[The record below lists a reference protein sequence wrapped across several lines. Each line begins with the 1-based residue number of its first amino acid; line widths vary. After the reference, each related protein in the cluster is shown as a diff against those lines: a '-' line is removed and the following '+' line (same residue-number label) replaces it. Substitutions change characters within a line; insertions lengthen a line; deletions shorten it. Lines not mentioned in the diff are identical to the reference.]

1 MNAALSV
8 PEEHHR
14 VLILDDEEI
23 VLAALRDTLRREQY
37 EVVALA
43 DPFEALETVKRQP
56 FAVILTDQQMPL
68 LTGLEFLAEVKQI
81 QPNATRILITAVL
94 NLSTTIDAIN
104 KGEIYRFLVK
114 PWLREELLVTL
125 KNAVARY
132 ELICSNAALHAQ
144 TLAMNQELS
153 AQIARVAEQNQKLD
167 ELNHNLQQNL
177 QRSIELSAR
186 MVEAFNPILSTQ
198 ALRAAQVCISMAAK
212 LDMTDAE
219 RETLEIAAR
228 LHNIGLMGIPRQL
241 IRKWLQ
247 APEALTEAEMA
258 TIAQYPVVGQQ
269 LAAFV
274 GPLEHVGE
282 IIRSHRERLD
292 GLGFPDRIQ
301 RDQIPWL
308 SRLLTVA
315 VAYATHPQPD
325 LAGEA
330 IKAQSGS
337 AFDPDAV
344 RAFMRSLEGITPP
357 RGQQEVLLTELRPGM
372 MLAKSIY
379 TSNGMLL
386 MPAGQVLKEAL
397 IDKLLNHNAI
407 NPITQTLLVYC

>member
-1 MNAALSV
+1 MNAAPAA

-14 VLILDDEEI
+14 ILILDDEEI

-43 DPFEALETVKRQP
+43 DPFEALETIKRQS

-68 LTGLEFLAEVKQI
+68 LTGLEFLGEVKQI

-94 NLSTTIDAIN
+94 NLGTTIDAIN

-132 ELICSNAALHAQ
+132 ELICANEALHAQ

-153 AQIARVAEQNQKLD
+153 AQIARVSQQNQRLD
-167 ELNHNLQQNL
+167 KLNHTLQQNL
-177 QRSIELSAR
+177 QHSIELSAR
-186 MVEAFNPILSTQ
+186 MVEAFNPILSSH
-198 ALRAAQVCISMAAK
+198 ALRAAQVCVSMASK
-212 LDMTDAE
+212 LDLTDAE
-219 RETLEIAAR
+219 RETLEIGAR
-228 LHNIGLMGIPRQL
+228 LHNIGLVSIPRQL

-247 APEALTEAEMA
+247 APEALTEAEM
-258 TIAQYPVVGQQ
+258 TVIAHYPIIGQQ

-274 GPLEHVGE
+274 SPLEHVGT

-292 GLGFPDRIQ
+292 GLGFPDRIGH
-301 RDQIPWL
+301 DQIPWL
-308 SRLLTVA
+308 SRLLAVA

-325 LAGEA
+325 LAGES

-344 RAFMRSLEGITPP
+344 RAFMRSLEGIIPP

-397 IDKLLNHNAI
+397 IEKLVNHNTI